1 MLAKFYCHRV
11 GSEVKHYI
19 LLVKNDKRMLYLQ
32 KSGEDVMAS
41 RSVPD
46 IVQDKRVDQ
55 GLGEE
60 QEQGDQEEWKEEE
73 EEEEEWEKEA
83 NKLYQ
88 WSQEL
93 SFDDIR

>member
-1 MLAKFYCHRV
+1 MT
-11 GSEVKHYI
+11 
-19 LLVKNDKRMLYLQ
+19 
-32 KSGEDVMAS
+32 AS
-41 RSVPD
+41 RSVSD

-60 QEQGDQEEWKEEE
+60 REQNEWKEE

-83 NKLYQ
+83 YELYQ

>member
-1 MLAKFYCHRV
+1 MT
-11 GSEVKHYI
+11 
-19 LLVKNDKRMLYLQ
+19 
-32 KSGEDVMAS
+32 AS
-41 RSVPD
+41 RPVSD

-60 QEQGDQEEWKEEE
+60 QERGEQNEWKEE

-83 NKLYQ
+83 YELYQ

>member
-1 MLAKFYCHRV
+1 MLAKFYCYRV
-11 GSEVKHYI
+11 GSEVKHY
-19 LLVKNDKRMLYLQ
+19 LACENDKRMLYLQ

-60 QEQGDQEEWKEEE
+60 QERGDQEEWKEEE
-73 EEEEEWEKEA
+73 EEEGWEKEA
-83 NKLYQ
+83 YELYQ

>member
-1 MLAKFYCHRV
+1 MLASFIVVRDV
-11 GSEVKHYI
+11 F
-19 LLVKNDKRMLYLQ
+19 LLVKVTTFYILQ

-41 RSVPD
+41 RPVPD
-46 IVQDKRVDQ
+46 IMQDGRVGQD
-55 GLGEE
+55 LGEE
-60 QEQGDQEEWKEEE
+60 QEQGDHEDWKEEE

-83 NKLYQ
+83 YELYQ